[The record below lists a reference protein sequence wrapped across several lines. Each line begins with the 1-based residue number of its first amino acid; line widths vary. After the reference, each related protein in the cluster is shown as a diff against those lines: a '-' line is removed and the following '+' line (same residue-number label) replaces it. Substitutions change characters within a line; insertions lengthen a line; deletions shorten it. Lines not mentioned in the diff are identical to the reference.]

1 MKILSFDGDKT
12 LRLKRDPN
20 QENLFNLFQKNIVI
34 NPKQNITLYSYV
46 VQREYEMR
54 LDKIS
59 NFLYGSPDYVEEL
72 MVINNIINPYSVKE
86 GQYLYYCS
94 FDNLQS
100 FYTIDNMVEDTTS
113 KEILTNSSKT
123 NKKQENSDKLPLT
136 IKPDNLKQITITED
150 NKVKIINSFE

>member
-1 MKILSFDGDKT
+1 MKIASFDGDKI

-20 QENLFNLFQKNIVI
+20 QGNLFNLFQKNIII
-34 NPKQNITLYSYV
+34 NPKHNITLYSYII
-46 VQREYEMR
+46 QREYEMR

-72 MVINNIINPYSVKE
+72 MVINDIINPYSVKE

-94 FDNLQS
+94 FDNLQL
-100 FYTIDNMVEDTTS
+100 FYTTDDMVEDSTT
-113 KEILTNSSKT
+113 KDNLIKSSKT

>member
-1 MKILSFDGDKT
+1 MKITSFDGDNI

-20 QENLFNLFQKNIVI
+20 QGNLFNLFQKNIVI
-34 NPKQNITLYSYV
+34 NNKQNIKLYLYV

-59 NFLYGSPDYVEEL
+59 NFLYGTPDYVEEL
-72 MVINNIINPYSVKE
+72 MVINDIINPYSVKE

-94 FDNLQS
+94 LDNLQF
-100 FYTIDNMVEDTTS
+100 FYTTDDTFEDTTS
-113 KEILTNSSKT
+113 KNNLINSSKT
-123 NKKQENSDKLPLT
+123 NKNKEFTDNLPLT
-136 IKPDNLKQITITED
+136 IKPNNLKQITITED

>member
-1 MKILSFDGDKT
+1 MKITSFDGDNI

-20 QENLFNLFQKNIVI
+20 QGNLFNLFQKNIVI
-34 NPKQNITLYSYV
+34 NNKQNITLYLYV

-59 NFLYGSPDYVEEL
+59 NFLYGTPDYVEEL
-72 MVINNIINPYSVKE
+72 MVINDIINPYSVKE

-94 FDNLQS
+94 LDNLQF
-100 FYTIDNMVEDTTS
+100 FYTTDDTFEDTTS
-113 KEILTNSSKT
+113 KNNLINSSKT
-123 NKKQENSDKLPLT
+123 NKNKEFTDNLPLT
-136 IKPDNLKQITITED
+136 IKPNNLKQITITED